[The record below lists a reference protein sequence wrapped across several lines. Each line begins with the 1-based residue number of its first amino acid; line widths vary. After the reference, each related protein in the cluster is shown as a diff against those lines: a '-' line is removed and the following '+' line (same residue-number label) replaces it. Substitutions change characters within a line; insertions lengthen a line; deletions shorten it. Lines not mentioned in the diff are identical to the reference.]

1 MIEMLQ
7 YGFMQRAFITGI
19 LLAVI
24 APLIGITIVLK
35 RMSMIG
41 DALSHASLAGVALGL
56 LSGINPILG
65 AMGICLFAALGVEAI
80 RRKIPRYSEMA
91 ISIIMSTGIGLA
103 GILSGFVKNGT
114 NFNSFLFGSIIS
126 ISKDE
131 LKIVCVISVL
141 VLLCVLLLYKE
152 LFYIGFDENAA
163 RISGVPVKTI
173 NFIFTLLTAL
183 TVSIASRTVGTL
195 IVSSML
201 VIPIACGMQ
210 VGRSYKAV
218 MIIGVITALVT
229 TVIGLTLSYYVG
241 LKPGGTIVLLEV
253 VCFLILALIS
263 RYTK

>member
-56 LSGINPILG
+56 LLGINPILG

-103 GILSGFVKNGT
+103 G
-114 NFNSFLFGSIIS
+114 IIS

>member
-1 MIEMLQ
+1 
-7 YGFMQRAFITGI
+7 
-19 LLAVI
+19 
-24 APLIGITIVLK
+24 
-35 RMSMIG
+35 MIG

-56 LSGINPILG
+56 LLGINPILG
-65 AMGICLFAALGVEAI
+65 AMGICLFAAMGVEAI

-91 ISIIMSTGIGLA
+91 ISNIMSTGIGLA

-141 VLLCVLLLYKE
+141 VLLCVLLLCVLLLYKE

>member
-56 LSGINPILG
+56 LLGINPILG

-141 VLLCVLLLYKE
+141 VLLLYKE
-152 LFYIGFDENAA
+152 LFDIGFDENAA

>member
-56 LSGINPILG
+56 LLGINPILG

-173 NFIFTLLTAL
+173 NFIFTLLT
-183 TVSIASRTVGTL
+183 VSIASRTVGTL